1 MGALDQTRAN
11 NVLDAVL
18 ATASFTAIT
27 APVKCRLMTTNGTST
42 AAGTEVIGGSYTS
55 QTVTFSAAS
64 AGTSASNIAATFT
77 GMPAATIVGV
87 ELYDSSG
94 TPKRLFWG
102 ALAASKT
109 TNPGDTLT
117 IASGALSLAF
127 T

>member
-1 MGALDQTRAN
+1 MGALEQTRAN
-11 NVLDAVL
+11 NILDAVL
-18 ATASFTAIT
+18 GTASFTAIT
-27 APVKCRLMTTNGTST
+27 TPIKCRLMTVNGTST
-42 AAGTEVIGGSYTS
+42 AAGTELTGGSYTP
-55 QTVTFSAAS
+55 QTVTFSAAA
-64 AGTSASNIAATFT
+64 AGTTASTVAATFA

-87 ELYDSSG
+87 EIYDSSG

-109 TNPGDTLT
+109 TNAGDTLT